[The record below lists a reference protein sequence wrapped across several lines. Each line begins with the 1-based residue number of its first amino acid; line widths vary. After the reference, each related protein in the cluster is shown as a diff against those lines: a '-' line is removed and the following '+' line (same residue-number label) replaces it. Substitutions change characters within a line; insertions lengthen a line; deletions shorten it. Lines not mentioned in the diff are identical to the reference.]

1 MVHVWSTIGVEMR
14 GMGTDPVRTLKQWR
28 LARGYSTRQLAQIT
42 GLTKGTIVALEV
54 GRSKGWPQTWKRVA
68 DALGVQPEQIAEY
81 RRIIGLADT
90 Q

>member
-1 MVHVWSTIGVEMR
+1 MVHVRSTIGVEMR

>member
-1 MVHVWSTIGVEMR
+1 MDS
-14 GMGTDPVRTLKQWR
+14 VRTLKQWR
-28 LARGYSTRQLAQIT
+28 LARGYSTRQLAQIA

-81 RRIIGLADT
+81 RQIIGLADT

>member
-1 MVHVWSTIGVEMR
+1 MR

-28 LARGYSTRQLAQIT
+28 PARGYSTRPLAQIT